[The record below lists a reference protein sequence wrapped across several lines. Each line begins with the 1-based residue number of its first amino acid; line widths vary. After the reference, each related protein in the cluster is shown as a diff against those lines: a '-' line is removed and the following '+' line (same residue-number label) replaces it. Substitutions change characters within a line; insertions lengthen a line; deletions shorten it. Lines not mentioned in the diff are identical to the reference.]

1 MTITAVDGSSN
12 AVSDGSTTND
22 ATLTVTFTSSE
33 STSNFVVGDVTVSG
47 GSLSSF
53 SGSGTTY
60 TATFTPSSNGA
71 TTIDVAGEKF
81 TDASGNDNS
90 AATQFNWTYDS
101 VVPTITGSS
110 LASDNST
117 VAVTMSEAVYNSS
130 NGSGSLEVSD
140 FGFSITGGTA
150 TLASSTPSSISVSGN
165 VYTLGI
171 SLSGSASGAEQL
183 TITPASSAIY
193 DVAGNVAS
201 TSQSNNTVTLN
212 DVTGPTMTITAS
224 NGMVLIPDGSTTSN
238 STISITFTSSEST
251 SNFVVGD
258 VTVSG
263 GSLSS
268 FSGSGTTYTATFTPS
283 SNGATTIDVAGG
295 TFTDAAGNNNSA
307 ATQFN
312 WTYDSTVPTITGS
325 SLASDNSTVAVTFSE
340 AVYNS
345 SSGSGSLEVSDFV
358 YSLVGGTA
366 TLSGTTPSS
375 ISASGNVYT
384 LGIALSGT
392 ANGAEQL
399 TITPASTA
407 IYDVAGNVASTSQSN
422 NTVTLNDVTGPTMTI
437 TAADGSGNVVTD
449 GSTTNDANLTMTF
462 TTSDVTSNFVVGDI
476 TVSGG
481 SLSSFTQ
488 SSNVQ
493 MGSSIEG
500 STGDEFL
507 GRGASMSSDGNRI
520 AVGAPKSDDN
530 GSESGS
536 VDMYE
541 WSGSAWTQMGS
552 SIVGSAAGDWFGE
565 AVALDQD
572 GDRVVIGAPNN
583 DTQGSDAGEV
593 KVYSWNGS
601 AWSQLGS
608 TIYGPSAEAG
618 AAVGTSVDIND
629 AGDKIVFGAYGYDG
643 GSTNKGIAWVYSWN
657 GSAWVIQDNSNSDL
671 IGGSSRD
678 SYGWRVSFDSDGDRL
693 AVSGFGGL
701 NSPGIVGMYEW
712 DGSSWSI
719 MGSTL
724 TGSTSYDRL
733 GYGISLDA
741 DGDQVAVGLRGE
753 DGSAGDGSG
762 AVSIYSWGGS
772 SWSLVGSTVEGSVA
786 SKGFGGSVS
795 ISSSGEM
802 FVAGASSSGVG
813 YAKVYKWNG
822 SAWAQEGSTIDGLD
836 SGDNYGWITS
846 LSSDGKR
853 YLVSAQTNN
862 NSGVDAGRVQV
873 YSTGSSLVYTA
884 TFTPSSDGATT
895 IDVSGGAYTDGD
907 GNNNTAA
914 TQFNWT
920 YDSTA
925 PTITGNS
932 LASDNSTIAVTFS
945 EAVYNSAAGSG
956 ALAANDFALSISG
969 GTATLS
975 SSTPSSISVSSNT
988 YTLGISLSGSPN
1000 GSETITVNP
1009 VTNSIYDIA
1018 GNVASTSQS
1027 NNTASLNAVNYVLN
1041 LNGTDEYANRA
1052 HSTDFEPTDWS
1063 LQAWI
1068 DPTSLPSSGNSMWIV
1083 SKHQVYRIGLTNT
1096 GGTTKIHGE
1105 MRKSGTSS
1113 WEKLEGTTLADA
1125 SGGWYHV
1132 VLTWDRSARDLK
1144 LYVNGTNEDQNLS
1157 LNITTN
1163 NNNSDFFIGNRNA
1176 SSSAW
1181 YDGRVDEVAFW
1192 DTELSANA
1200 VSALYNSG
1208 AGLSASSNSGNY
1220 TFSGDLLIYL
1230 KMQQNLQDS
1239 ANSYDFSNQNLNDS
1253 DDYDQTN
1260 F

>member
-1 MTITAVDGSSN
+1 
-12 AVSDGSTTND
+12 
-22 ATLTVTFTSSE
+22 
-33 STSNFVVGDVTVSG
+33 
-47 GSLSSF
+47 
-53 SGSGTTY
+53 
-60 TATFTPSSNGA
+60 
-71 TTIDVAGEKF
+71 
-81 TDASGNDNS
+81 
-90 AATQFNWTYDS
+90 
-101 VVPTITGSS
+101 
-110 LASDNST
+110 
-117 VAVTMSEAVYNSS
+117 
-130 NGSGSLEVSD
+130 
-140 FGFSITGGTA
+140 
-150 TLASSTPSSISVSGN
+150 
-165 VYTLGI
+165 
-171 SLSGSASGAEQL
+171 
-183 TITPASSAIY
+183 
-193 DVAGNVAS
+193 
-201 TSQSNNTVTLN
+201 
-212 DVTGPTMTITAS
+212 
-224 NGMVLIPDGSTTSN
+224 
-238 STISITFTSSEST
+238 
-251 SNFVVGD
+251 
-258 VTVSG
+258 
-263 GSLSS
+263 
-268 FSGSGTTYTATFTPS
+268 
-283 SNGATTIDVAGG
+283 
-295 TFTDAAGNNNSA
+295 
-307 ATQFN
+307 
-312 WTYDSTVPTITGS
+312 
-325 SLASDNSTVAVTFSE
+325 
-340 AVYNS
+340 
-345 SSGSGSLEVSDFV
+345 
-358 YSLVGGTA
+358 
-366 TLSGTTPSS
+366 
-375 ISASGNVYT
+375 
-384 LGIALSGT
+384 
-392 ANGAEQL
+392 
-399 TITPASTA
+399 
-407 IYDVAGNVASTSQSN
+407 
-422 NTVTLNDVTGPTMTI
+422 
-437 TAADGSGNVVTD
+437 
-449 GSTTNDANLTMTF
+449 
-462 TTSDVTSNFVVGDI
+462 
-476 TVSGG
+476 
-481 SLSSFTQ
+481 
-488 SSNVQ
+488 
-493 MGSSIEG
+493 
-500 STGDEFL
+500 
-507 GRGASMSSDGNRI
+507 
-520 AVGAPKSDDN
+520 
-530 GSESGS
+530 
-536 VDMYE
+536 
-541 WSGSAWTQMGS
+541 
-552 SIVGSAAGDWFGE
+552 
-565 AVALDQD
+565 
-572 GDRVVIGAPNN
+572 
-583 DTQGSDAGEV
+583 
-593 KVYSWNGS
+593 
-601 AWSQLGS
+601 
-608 TIYGPSAEAG
+608 
-618 AAVGTSVDIND
+618 
-629 AGDKIVFGAYGYDG
+629 
-643 GSTNKGIAWVYSWN
+643 
-657 GSAWVIQDNSNSDL
+657 
-671 IGGSSRD
+671 
-678 SYGWRVSFDSDGDRL
+678 
-693 AVSGFGGL
+693 
-701 NSPGIVGMYEW
+701 
-712 DGSSWSI
+712 
-719 MGSTL
+719 
-724 TGSTSYDRL
+724 
-733 GYGISLDA
+733 
-741 DGDQVAVGLRGE
+741 
-753 DGSAGDGSG
+753 
-762 AVSIYSWGGS
+762 
-772 SWSLVGSTVEGSVA
+772 
-786 SKGFGGSVS
+786 
-795 ISSSGEM
+795 M

-822 SAWAQEGSTIDGLD
+822 SAWAQEGSTIDGLS
-836 SGDNYGWITS
+836 SGDDYGWITS